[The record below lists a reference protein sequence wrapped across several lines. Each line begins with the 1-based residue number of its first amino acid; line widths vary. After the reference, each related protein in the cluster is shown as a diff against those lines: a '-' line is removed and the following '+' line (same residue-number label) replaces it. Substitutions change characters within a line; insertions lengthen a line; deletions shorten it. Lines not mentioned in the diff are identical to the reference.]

1 MKKLILLLFVPFLSY
16 SQDRIYT
23 HKGDSIICKVIEMGE
38 KTIKF
43 KYEGEEFVDLIT
55 KNLVSQIKFASGR
68 VQKVTDKI
76 IITSELDW
84 EKVIITNVESD
95 VEGLERVGE
104 MMAKASSG
112 WSTTNQG
119 KLQKKAMNKLKK
131 QAAEQGCH
139 IILILTTTGKG
150 GHFGMSGGAKQ
161 SITGVGY
168 KY

>member
-1 MKKLILLLFVPFLSY
+1 VKKLILLLFVPFLSY

-104 MMAKASSG
+104 MM
-112 WSTTNQG
+112 
-119 KLQKKAMNKLKK
+119 
-131 QAAEQGCH
+131 
-139 IILILTTTGKG
+139 
-150 GHFGMSGGAKQ
+150 
-161 SITGVGY
+161 
-168 KY
+168 